1 MDKTLYNRYIENFS
15 VNLLDCKFL
24 GKGHNG
30 IIYML
35 PEDKVIKICF
45 NPESCKREYDILE
58 KVNGNKYFPKVY
70 GMSGNYMIRDYIDGI
85 PLNKYIKRFGL
96 SKELSLN
103 LIDLLEEFKKL
114 KFSKLDLRCKDV
126 IVKPDETVMVIDPK
140 KFYSKN
146 RDFPRHLTKGLYKLH
161 VLKFFMKAVKEE
173 RPDLFNQWNKKI
185 DSYIKVIKR
194 KAHK

>member
-15 VNLLDCKFL
+15 INLLDCKFL

-45 NPESCKREYDILE
+45 NPESCEREYTILE

-96 SKELSLN
+96 NKELSLN

-114 KFSKLDLRCKDV
+114 EFSKLDLRCKDI
-126 IVKPDETVMVIDPK
+126 IVKPDGTVMVIDPK

-161 VLKFFMKAVKEE
+161 VLKSFMKVVKEE
-173 RPDLFNQWNKKI
+173 RPDLYSQWNKKI
-185 DSYIKVIKR
+185 NNYIKVLKR